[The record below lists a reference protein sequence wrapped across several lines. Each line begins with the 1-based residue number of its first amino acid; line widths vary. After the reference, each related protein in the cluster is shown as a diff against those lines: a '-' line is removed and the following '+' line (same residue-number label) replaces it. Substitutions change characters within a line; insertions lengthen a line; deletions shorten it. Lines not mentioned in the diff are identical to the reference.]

1 MGRQGR
7 HRNVSFLLTFVYKNV
22 IVELTNINKH
32 MNKYTKWYNN
42 ICKRGQTRVIEGYT
56 EKHHIIPESFYSIRK
71 RKGPSGWILGDS
83 DSIENITYL
92 TDREHELAHYLLTK
106 IHKDNKQAY
115 FKVLKAYEMRSMV
128 NLNQEGKRY
137 FSSRRL
143 AGIRAERAK
152 LQSESMKGNG
162 NPQFGRVWT
171 VEEKESQSKKLV
183 GRVPPKKQID
193 NLIAALADR
202 TSNGIKR
209 KEYSDEYKEERSKM
223 YSGKG
228 NPNYGKKA
236 SAETRKL
243 QSDKA
248 TGRKQSEKTIKAKAD
263 AVRGSKRKKKLC
275 THCNQMIAVNGYA
288 RFHGDKCKLKPI

>member
-7 HRNVSFLLTFVYKNV
+7 HRNVSFLLTFIHKDVN
-22 IVELTNINKH
+22 IELTNINKH
-32 MNKYTKWYNN
+32 MDKYTKWYNN
-42 ICKRGQTRVIEGYT
+42 ICKRGQNRVIEEYT

-171 VEEKESQSKKLV
+171 VEEKELQSKKLV

-209 KEYSDEYKEERSKM
+209 APYSEEYKLERSKM
-223 YSGKG
+223 YTGEG
-228 NPNYGKKA
+228 NPRYGVEV
-236 SAETRKL
+236 SEVTRKRIG
-243 QSDKA
+243 DKLR
-248 TGRKQSEKTIKAKAD
+248 GRKQTDEEKL
-263 AVRGSKRKKKLC
+263 VRSLANMGSKREKKLC
-275 THCNQMIAVNGYA
+275 PHCGKHIAVNGYA
-288 RFHGDKCKLKPI
+288 RFHGDRCKLKP